1 MSLGVVGIES
11 RSRRPIQVSLAALP
25 AGRRIFIAGL
35 GIGQIISWGTLYYS
49 FPLIAERM
57 ANDLGFSK
65 PEVYGAATIGL
76 LIASFTAYPIGVAFD
91 RGRGRAVMTF
101 GSVLAGV
108 LLIVWSQVTNLWMLY
123 PLLTGIGLAQ
133 GMTLYEPAFA
143 VVARRYGTD
152 VRMGITALT
161 LLGGFASTVFVP
173 VVQFL
178 LNEMDWRNTLAALGL
193 INLLICGALYFVVIN
208 SRWDAPVGEQSPVT
222 SQAASDAAKRAVRW
236 AFGQLAFWGLLI
248 AFTIYYATFSG
259 LTYHLYPLLIERG
272 FDTSRVVAA
281 IIILGPAQVTGRI
294 FIWAVAE
301 RVSIRSIGKV
311 VVLAFPIALGIL
323 ILLPPVFA
331 SLAVFVALYGAANGI
346 FTIIRGVAVPEMLTR
361 ESYGAI
367 NSVLAIPGTIAKA
380 VAPLLA
386 ALLWTASGSYDMV
399 LLVVLA
405 SSIAVGGG
413 FWFAAIQTKKRKLPA
428 KSLYPSPVESKRGS

>member
-1 MSLGVVGIES
+1 MGIEPSS
-11 RSRRPIQVSLAALP
+11 RGPIQASLAALLS
-25 AGRRIFIAGL
+25 GRQIFITGL

-49 FPLIAERM
+49 FPLIAEYM

-65 PEVYGAATIGL
+65 PEVYGAATVGL
-76 LIASFTAYPIGVAFD
+76 LIASFTAYPIGVAID
-91 RGRGRAVMTF
+91 RGGGRAVMTF

-108 LLIVWSQVTNLWMLY
+108 LLLVWSQVTNLWMLY
-123 PLLTGIGLAQ
+123 PLLAGIGLAQ
-133 GMTLYEPAFA
+133 AMTLYEPAFA

-152 VRMGITALT
+152 VRRGITALT

-173 VVQFL
+173 VTQFL
-178 LNEMDWRNTLAALGL
+178 LNQADWRNTLVVLGL

-208 SRWDAPVGEQSPVT
+208 SRWDAPVSEPSPMT
-222 SQAASDAAKRAVRW
+222 SHAASEAEKRAMRW
-236 AFGQLAFWGLLI
+236 ALGQRAFWGLLI

-259 LTYHLYPLLIERG
+259 LMYHLYPLLIERG

-281 IIILGPAQVTGRI
+281 IIILGPAQVAGRILVWGMTGRM
-294 FIWAVAE
+294 
-301 RVSIRSIGKV
+301 SIRVIGKV

-323 ILLPPVFA
+323 LLLPPIFP
-331 SLAVFVALYGAANGI
+331 SLAIFVALYGAANGI
-346 FTIIRGVAVPEMLTR
+346 FTIIRGVAVPDMLTPD
-361 ESYGAI
+361 SYGAI

-380 VAPLLA
+380 VAPLLV
-386 ALLWTASGSYDMV
+386 ALIWVATGSYDVV

-405 SSIAVGGG
+405 SSTAVVGG

-428 KSLYPSPVESKRGS
+428 KSLYPSPSESKRGS